1 VPASPS
7 GRSRRLPAVD
17 QCVSG
22 TCKRARREALKCA
35 AAGSAAFRF
44 YASSLISS
52 ARIRPPVPARPA
64 AVSPRAER
72 HDVHRASTSR
82 SVRLGHPHRERA
94 ANTRQIVRDEV
105 RTPSEPDRQIV
116 LQIALIAIGYGL
128 ALAEIHAGATG
139 VTRWTIV
146 VMMVTVVATVVHLL
160 KRQSDGLVFDL
171 NRAAYTDAIT
181 GLVNRRGFDRQLELE
196 LQRAARLGSTVALVL
211 CDLDHL
217 KLVNDT
223 FGHAAGDAALAA
235 VADTLRTGVRQ
246 IDTLARIGGDE
257 FALLLPGSTAQDGHK
272 LAARLSDTV
281 SQLRDPGS
289 NRLSASFC
297 VTEFPPRRHNNH
309 RATRQRGRIAL
320 SRQTITPHPAPSAH
334 RQSDTRV
341 RIRTLDTH
349 WTRPAPHTRTE
360 DNPRPPVSRT
370 HQTPPPT
377 GPSHRQTPPRRAQIA
392 RSTLGCTAFPAQL
405 PIRDRPLPALCGT
418 HCSEGVADQMDGN
431 EKGSTSQRTATRAGK
446 IATTRT
452 RARASRTK
460 YARTG
465 DVTNVHSRNQQI
477 ALSSQKPPSPLTD
490 SNRRPLPYHGGP
502 GLAASY
508 GPRRFPC

>member
-7 GRSRRLPAVD
+7 GRSRRLPAVG
-17 QCVSG
+17 QCISG
-22 TCKRARREALKCA
+22 TCKRARCEALKCA
-35 AAGSAAFRF
+35 ASAGSAAFRF

-196 LQRAARLGSTVALVL
+196 PQRAARLGSTVALVL

-223 FGHAAGDAALAA
+223 FGRAAGDAALAA

-272 LAARLSDTV
+272 LAARLSDKV

-320 SRQTITPHPAPSAH
+320 SRQTITPHPAPSPQRTSPIRHTSSNPNTRHPLDTPGATHANRRQPASAREPHASNAAAH
-334 RQSDTRV
+334 GPITPSDTA
-341 RIRTLDTH
+341 TKSSD
-349 WTRPAPHTRTE
+349 RPQHARLHG
-360 DNPRPPVSRT
+360 VSRT
-370 HQTPPPT
+370 TANP
-377 GPSHRQTPPRRAQIA
+377 RQAA
-392 RSTLGCTAFPAQL
+392 
-405 PIRDRPLPALCGT
+405 
-418 HCSEGVADQMDGN
+418 
-431 EKGSTSQRTATRAGK
+431 
-446 IATTRT
+446 
-452 RARASRTK
+452 ARALR
-460 YARTG
+460 
-465 DVTNVHSRNQQI
+465 H
-477 ALSSQKPPSPLTD
+477 PLLG
-490 SNRRPLPYHGGP
+490 RR
-502 GLAASY
+502 
-508 GPRRFPC
+508 RRSDGRK